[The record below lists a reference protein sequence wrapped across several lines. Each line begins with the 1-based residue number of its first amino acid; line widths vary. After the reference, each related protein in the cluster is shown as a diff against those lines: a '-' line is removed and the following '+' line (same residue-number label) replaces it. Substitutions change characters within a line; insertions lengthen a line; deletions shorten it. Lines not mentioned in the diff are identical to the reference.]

1 MENILEFFY
10 PNQLIN
16 VLLIIINFVLL
27 WVIYFR
33 KYYGTIKLICFFINL
48 AVLASAL
55 VYPPSSYL
63 ILGLMLIL
71 LFPFR
76 NNNPKILYQTPK
88 AVFEGG
94 GIRRGL
100 TPPET
105 AGLLGKTPA
114 LVITLVIMQM
124 LKKGFLEFGK
134 KPLSFLIPRSMQPK
148 ETSLNYVDREKS
160 RRENAQK
167 LNAVLTPYE
176 EMVFEYFE
184 QKKGL
189 SLNEMNFD
197 FFPTLFS
204 DYLNWRIGGYDIPL
218 SKDYYEKIVNR
229 SHIEIRS
236 EGNLINNKSEVIERN
251 IFWILLSTDFEQTI
265 NKEFSDF
272 FPSWFETDSKN
283 KERRDFIK
291 EYKDLVLNVQASLSD
306 DLGIIEISENINATS
321 ENLLSDI
328 AKATRSG

>member
-1 MENILEFFY
+1 
-10 PNQLIN
+10 
-16 VLLIIINFVLL
+16 
-27 WVIYFR
+27 
-33 KYYGTIKLICFFINL
+33 
-48 AVLASAL
+48 
-55 VYPPSSYL
+55 
-63 ILGLMLIL
+63 
-71 LFPFR
+71 
-76 NNNPKILYQTPK
+76 
-88 AVFEGG
+88 
-94 GIRRGL
+94 
-100 TPPET
+100 
-105 AGLLGKTPA
+105 
-114 LVITLVIMQM
+114 
-124 LKKGFLEFGK
+124 
-134 KPLSFLIPRSMQPK
+134 MQPK